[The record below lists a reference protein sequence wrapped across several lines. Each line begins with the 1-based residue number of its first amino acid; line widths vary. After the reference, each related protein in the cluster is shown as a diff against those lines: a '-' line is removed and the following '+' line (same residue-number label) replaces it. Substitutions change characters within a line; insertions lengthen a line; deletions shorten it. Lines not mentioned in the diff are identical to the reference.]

1 MNAQFNSVRKRIL
14 NLGSCYL
21 SSDVNPLGEY
31 SQEQQDNARAYVL
44 LSHAEIESFLEE
56 LSLQAGEAAVSYIK
70 LGKYNDLTM
79 RYINFAGRVEAV
91 AKQKHETISG
101 IARAVFAFQKN
112 DVAKNHGIKEK
123 NFKALFR
130 YFLLDKEIDSLSILI
145 PSLNILGSRRG
156 DYAHNSS
163 LGISKIINPDDC
175 REEVESA
182 LTSLYEFVEDFDSLI
197 NAGFWNSGDG
207 PVDCV

>member
-79 RYINFAGRVEAV
+79 RYISFSGRVEAV
-91 AKQKHETISG
+91 AKQNTNLLMVLQEPYL
-101 IARAVFAFQKN
+101 
-112 DVAKNHGIKEK
+112 
-123 NFKALFR
+123 LFR
-130 YFLLDKEIDSLSILI
+130 RMTWRKTTELKRII
-145 PSLNILGSRRG
+145 SRR
-156 DYAHNSS
+156 YFVTF
-163 LGISKIINPDDC
+163 C
-175 REEVESA
+175 
-182 LTSLYEFVEDFDSLI
+182 LTRK
-197 NAGFWNSGDG
+197 
-207 PVDCV
+207 